1 MRTRIGILAVLGIV
15 LAGCGA
21 APSSSAR
28 PPVASFSPSQAA
40 ATRTPAAASGPP
52 ASATPR
58 PTPRTAPPAPT
69 AVRITRDGCY
79 TGPDGDSVP
88 SGVCTQTVTWKE
100 AMSAGTEI
108 RVYGVTRCVLQTERA
123 TDGRCLGRGTR
134 VPAALRTLIAK
145 APASAGT
152 VSWTRPAWLDNVR
165 NGTGQPV
172 SRTFGVDRD
181 GDVLYFGI
189 VVAAYNAAGHSAFV
203 LADSGTWCYDTG
215 CVGP

>member
-1 MRTRIGILAVLGIV
+1 MRTQIGILAVLGMV

-21 APSSSAR
+21 SPSSSAR
-28 PPVASFSPSQAA
+28 PPATSFSPSRAP
-40 ATRTPAAASGPP
+40 ATVTPATPAPP

-58 PTPRTAPPAPT
+58 PTPQTAPPAPT
-69 AVRITRDGCY
+69 AVRITTDGCY
-79 TGPDGDSVP
+79 TGPDGDGVP

-100 AMSAGTEI
+100 AVSPGTEI
-108 RVYGVTRCVLQTERA
+108 RVYGVTRCIMEAQRA
-123 TDGRCLGRGTR
+123 TDGRCLRKGTR
-134 VPAALRTLIAK
+134 VPAALLKLIAK
-145 APASAGT
+145 SPASTGT

-165 NGTGQPV
+165 SGTGQPI

-203 LADSGTWCYDTG
+203 LADSGTWCFDTG